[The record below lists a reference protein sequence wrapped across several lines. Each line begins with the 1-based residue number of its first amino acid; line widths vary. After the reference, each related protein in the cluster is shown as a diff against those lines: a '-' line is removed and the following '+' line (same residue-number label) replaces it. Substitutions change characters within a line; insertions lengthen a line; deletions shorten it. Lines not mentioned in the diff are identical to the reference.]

1 MRCNNCGW
9 ENPDGNLKCEK
20 CGTSLSGAPQH
31 RVEPIAT
38 NVVADGLK
46 STVFESDVFGG
57 LNTPEK
63 AKENEC
69 PKCGY
74 PLRQGAVV
82 CPNCKYEL
90 QQNNSIEEKH
100 NPMPRQNVNPVGTGT
115 INPWINVPAKKQ
127 CKLTPITAPTEEKLE
142 EISFKEGEVHT
153 LNRANLEA
161 ENPTITSQCQAKL
174 SCDESGNWHLEDCSA
189 QKTTFI
195 HVNEKTQLK
204 DGDIILMGN
213 RQFVFTVEK

>member
-9 ENPDGNLKCEK
+9 ENPDSNSKCEK
-20 CGTSLSGAPQH
+20 CGTSLSGTPQH

-38 NVVADGLK
+38 NDVADNLK

-57 LNTPEK
+57 LNTSEK
-63 AKENEC
+63 VKENEC

-74 PLRQGAVV
+74 PLRLGAMI

-90 QQNNSIEEKH
+90 KSKIVEEKY
-100 NPMPRQNVNPVGTGT
+100 NPMEKPNFNAVGSGT
-115 INPWINVPAKKQ
+115 INPWINVPAKRQ
-127 CKLTPITAPTEEKLE
+127 CKLTPITAPTEEKME
-142 EISFKEGEVHT
+142 AIAFKDGEGHN

-161 ENPTITSQCQAKL
+161 ENTTITSQCQAQL
-174 SCDESGNWHLEDCSA
+174 SCDEKGNWHIEDCSA
-189 QKTTFI
+189 QKTTFV

-213 RQFVFTVEK
+213 RQFVFTIEK

>member
-9 ENPDGNLKCEK
+9 ENPDSNLKCEK

-31 RVEPIAT
+31 RVEPIVT
-38 NVVADGLK
+38 NVVADSLK

-74 PLRQGAVV
+74 PLRQGAEV

-90 QQNNSIEEKH
+90 QKNNSIEEKH

-142 EISFKEGEVHT
+142 AISFKEGEVHT

-213 RQFVFTVEK
+213 RQFVFTIEK